1 MKSFGD
7 LVKQATKMQ
16 KQMSEM
22 QTKLADER
30 FEASAG
36 GGMVKAVVD
45 GHSMLKELKLDPKL
59 LKDDDITMIEDLVLT
74 AVGEAQKNAKDAY
87 QQSLG
92 KITGGMNMPMFG

>member
-22 QTKLADER
+22 QTQLAEER
-30 FEASAG
+30 YEASAG
-36 GGMVKAVVD
+36 GDMVKAVVD
-45 GHSMLKELKLDPKL
+45 GHSMLKELRLDPKL
-59 LKDDDITMIEDLVLT
+59 LAESDITMVEDLVLT
-74 AVGEAQKNAKDAY
+74 AIGEAQKTAREAY
-87 QQSLG
+87 QQTLG

>member
-22 QTKLADER
+22 QAQMAEER
-30 FEASAG
+30 FEASSG
-36 GGMVKAVVD
+36 GGVVRAVVD
-45 GHSMLKELKLDPKL
+45 GHSVLKELKLDPKL
-59 LKDDDITMIEDLVLT
+59 LEDDDITMIEDLVLT

-87 QQSLG
+87 QHTLG